1 MAGDFGQHNY
11 ISESL
16 FYKQPLLNTE
26 LSPSLPTAGF
36 KSLLNG
42 LLKKVVF
49 FFFNLE
55 FSPIH
60 TLLKSSFCR
69 RFLFCFVFYKNKK

>member
-1 MAGDFGQHNY
+1 MTGDFGQHNY

-16 FYKQPLLNTE
+16 FYEQPWLNAE
-26 LSPSLPTAGF
+26 LYPSLPTAGF

-42 LLKKVVF
+42 LLKKS
-49 FFFNLE
+49 FFNLE

-60 TLLKSSFCR
+60 TLLKI
-69 RFLFCFVFYKNKK
+69 

>member
-1 MAGDFGQHNY
+1 MTSLCEVQPGGRKIMTGDFGQQNY

-16 FYKQPLLNTE
+16 FYKQPLLNAE

-49 FFFNLE
+49 F
-55 FSPIH
+55 
-60 TLLKSSFCR
+60 
-69 RFLFCFVFYKNKK
+69 

>member
-1 MAGDFGQHNY
+1 MTSLCEVQPGDRKIMTGDFGQHNY

-16 FYKQPLLNTE
+16 FYKQPLLNAE

-49 FFFNLE
+49 FFLIWNLVLSTH
-55 FSPIH
+55 F
-60 TLLKSSFCR
+60 
-69 RFLFCFVFYKNKK
+69 

>member
-1 MAGDFGQHNY
+1 MTGDFGQHNY

-16 FYKQPLLNTE
+16 FYKQPLLNAE

-49 FFFNLE
+49 FF
-55 FSPIH
+55 
-60 TLLKSSFCR
+60 
-69 RFLFCFVFYKNKK
+69 